1 MPCKELG
8 ILGLTR
14 HCHHL
19 QVGSLVHSLVREAG
33 DETVQSNKMLQSP
46 KLDFFQAQW
55 RHQVSHL
62 HLDEGDSVK
71 RDTMEGPQRCVS
83 GQASTAAKQTMCEGL
98 EL

>member
-19 QVGSLVHSLVREAG
+19 QVASLVHSLVREAG

-46 KLDFFQAQW
+46 KTDFFQAQW
-55 RHQVSHL
+55 RHQISHR
-62 HLDEGDSVK
+62 HLGEGGSVK
-71 RDTMEGPQRCVS
+71 RDTTEEPQRCVS
-83 GQASTAAKQTMCEGL
+83 GQASTAAKETECVKA
-98 EL
+98 